1 MRSICTVAMISAML
15 LMTGCQALKLE
26 SPLPKGGP
34 TLRDTIASVGHRSDP
49 PHTSIESG
57 LPAREDGLHG
67 YTRDAYNELDVRF
80 PRLPNPTIIM
90 YVFPHL
96 SLEDTPVP
104 GYSTM
109 FQLYE
114 RTHYALPGEVR

>member
-1 MRSICTVAMISAML
+1 MRSRMVAMISAML
-15 LMTGCQALKLE
+15 LMTGCQSLKLE

-34 TLRDTIASVGHRSDP
+34 TIWETIATIGHRAD
-49 PHTSIESG
+49 HQRGRIESG
-57 LPAREDGLHG
+57 LPGREDGLYG

-96 SLEDTPVP
+96 SKEDTPVP

-114 RTHYALPGEVR
+114 RPHYALPGELR